1 MGEREQYQ
9 RELQAQLDAWKKDV
23 AKLKSISS
31 RVSADARAT
40 MRQHIAALESRI
52 EECEAKLSE
61 ISGASEEAWAGLRDG
76 VESSWSVLKKALG
89 DAAQKFKG

>member
-1 MGEREQYQ
+1 VGEKERYQ
-9 RELQAQLDAWKKDV
+9 QELRTQLDAWKKDV

-31 RVSADARAT
+31 RISVDARAA
-40 MRQHIAALESRI
+40 MQQHIAALESRI
-52 EECEAKLSE
+52 EECELKLSE
-61 ISGASEEAWAGLRDG
+61 IAGASEEAWTSMREG